1 MLPKSNIYLFPNSN
15 LEIMKERNRTAER
28 DREATEKRL
37 LDTVGQMIAE
47 EGFEKVGI
55 NAIATRSGVSKI
67 LIYRYF
73 GSLEGLMTTYIRQ
86 HDFWINFPFEL
97 PAREE
102 LPLFLKKV
110 FREQIEQLRNNPT
123 LRRLYRWELSCHND
137 TIVKLREQREQ
148 SGLHLLEK
156 VSRLAG
162 CPQEELASMASIL
175 TASITYLA
183 MLGDFCPVYNGIAID
198 RDSGWEQ
205 LYRGIEAFIDRI
217 FPEK

>member
-1 MLPKSNIYLFPNSN
+1 M
-15 LEIMKERNRTAER
+15 
-28 DREATEKRL
+28 
-37 LDTVGQMIAE
+37 
-47 EGFEKVGI
+47 
-55 NAIATRSGVSKI
+55 
-67 LIYRYF
+67 
-73 GSLEGLMTTYIRQ
+73 
-86 HDFWINFPFEL
+86 

-110 FREQIEQLRNNPT
+110 FREQVEQLRNNPT

-137 TIVKLREQREQ
+137 TIVKLRERREQ
-148 SGLHLLEK
+148 SGLYLLEK

-162 CPQEELASMASIL
+162 YPQEELASIASIL
-175 TASITYLA
+175 TASMTCLA

-205 LYRGIEAFIDRI
+205 LYRGIEAFIGRI